1 MEYSKVTLSPLL
13 FCLALILLTN
23 MLIKQRVGYEVK
35 EKHKVSHLFYMDDLK
50 LFSKLQQPL
59 SKHLLMTY
67 DWSLA
72 KIKAQQQFSSMA
84 S

>member
-1 MEYSKVTLSPLL
+1 
-13 FCLALILLTN
+13 
-23 MLIKQRVGYEVK
+23 MLIEQGMGYEVK
-35 EKHKVSHLFYMDDLK
+35 KKHKVSHLFYRDDLE
-50 LFSKLQQPL
+50 LFSRVESKLQQPL

>member
-1 MEYSKVTLSPLL
+1 
-13 FCLALILLTN
+13 
-23 MLIKQRVGYEVK
+23 
-35 EKHKVSHLFYMDDLK
+35 MDDLT
-50 LFSKLQQPL
+50 LFSRDGTKLQQPL
-59 SKHLLMTY
+59 SKHLLMIY